1 VTTSTR
7 LGLIEDIV
15 ISIVVFLVVILRNT
29 DGTVI
34 QGDNSGIFRVNSK
47 YQTDFNVEN
56 RIEILVTLKSTE
68 LLEHLK
74 RIIVKRI
81 EDEVPD
87 EVL

>member
-7 LGLIEDIV
+7 LGLIEDII
-15 ISIVVFLVVILRNT
+15 ISIVVFLVDILRNT

-34 QGDNSGIFRVNSK
+34 QADNSGIFRGNSR
-47 YQTDFNVEN
+47 YQTDFIVEN
-56 RIEILVTLKSTE
+56 RIEILVTLKFTE

-74 RIIVKRI
+74 RMIVKRI

>member
-1 VTTSTR
+1 MTTSTR

-47 YQTDFNVEN
+47 YQTDFIVEN
-56 RIEILVTLKSTE
+56 RIEILVTLKSIE
-68 LLEHLK
+68 LLAHLK
-74 RIIVKRI
+74 RMVVKRI